1 MEDNCLCFFSN
12 TPCIQGLKEGLCMPM
27 FEEFFWV
34 LGGLVGV
41 DPQAGVMA
49 MATDVLTESITQAPA
64 GRRVQEKC
72 FLRPNKSKCSWI
84 CYFCREFN
92 M

>member
-1 MEDNCLCFFSN
+1 M
-12 TPCIQGLKEGLCMPM
+12 
-27 FEEFFWV
+27 
-34 LGGLVGV
+34 GV

-72 FLRPNKSKCSWI
+72 FLRPNKSKCS
-84 CYFCREFN
+84 
-92 M
+92 